1 MALRFHEDGTFR
13 VLQMADIQDGP
24 NVNLDTIRLIDAAIH
39 ASNPDL
45 IVLTGD
51 QIRGYDPAYMN
62 TFLRRRGERHGMRV
76 RAVTILEA
84 RLHGKKPAV
93 APGATAE
100 EMLED
105 ARQKVRVTFAKFL
118 APAMRHKIPFAAT
131 YGNHDFQCGILADEQ
146 DDIYR
151 EFEGCLN
158 PPAPHNDDADAAL
171 ACEPGTFAL
180 PIEASDRSGRIAMS
194 VMLVNS
200 GDYADAPD
208 AAGSVGTAST
218 KTAAPIED
226 AENADDKQS
235 PAEAAAETLETL
247 RYATNSRGLD
257 LADSD
262 GYGTPSPQALAW
274 LRDVQH
280 TLGAMN
286 GDGHPVPSIAFQ
298 HIAPQEFYDCLREVP
313 AWTPNAVEGAR
324 TFAGH
329 CYIIDER
336 VCRPGSRLGEAIGC
350 ADENVGEVEA
360 LRDAG
365 GYFALYCGHDHKN
378 SFVGHVHGLD
388 LGYAPTCGFE
398 AYGPKSRLRGIR
410 LFEFHESNPAAYDT
424 RMLTWGDLV
433 GRYSSNELRIFFA
446 DHCVTDAIGLRNE
459 LRRPQVFAT
468 VTSLISAGLIGAV
481 RTIARMLRKR
491 RR

>member
-24 NVNLDTIRLIDAAIH
+24 NVNPDTIRMIDAAIH

-151 EFEGCLN
+151 EFDGCLN
-158 PPAPHNDDADAAL
+158 PPTPQYNDDTDALTPL

-180 PIEASDRSGRIAMS
+180 PIEASDGSGRIAMS
-194 VMLVNS
+194 VMMVNS
-200 GDYADAPD
+200 GDYADNPD
-208 AAGSVGTAST
+208 TANANS
-218 KTAAPIED
+218 AED
-226 AENADDKQS
+226 ADDEQT
-235 PAEAAAETLETL
+235 PAESAAETLETL

-274 LRDVQH
+274 LKDVQR

-286 GDGHPVPSIAFQ
+286 GDGQPVPAIAFQ

-329 CYIIDER
+329 CYVLDEH

-360 LRDAG
+360 LQDAG

-410 LFEFHESNPAAYDT
+410 LFEFHENDPATYET

-446 DHCVTDAIGLRNE
+446 DHCVTDMIGIRNE

-468 VTSLISAGLIGAV
+468 VTSLLSVGLISAMRA
-481 RTIARMLRKR
+481 IAGMLRKGR
-491 RR
+491 R